1 MLFMTVWILDTEH
14 TFFRRRLEMDH
25 RRVIARVGAAALIVL
40 GATLPA
46 YAFAAY
52 RMVPTTCTSGCAK
65 QQTTYWC
72 GPASTHFVLHSQG
85 RSVAQSTLAKE
96 LGTTSGGTAIER
108 IPAVLN
114 KYKRVYIKY
123 VHVPRTSISGIALV
137 RSIITYAVDRNS
149 CAVPCVNPYPYTNSA
164 GYYSPGLPTY
174 SGTRAAGHYVVIR
187 GYDISSTRDYVYYF
201 DPHYSSTHYGTRR
214 ATVSAMARSVLVKN
228 YGSQGIVY

>member
-1 MLFMTVWILDTEH
+1 M
-14 TFFRRRLEMDH
+14 RRR
-25 RRVIARVGAAALIVL
+25 RVLTRIGTAVAIAVGLTV
-40 GATLPA
+40 PA

-52 RMVPTTCTSGCAK
+52 KMVPTTCTSSCAR

-85 RSVAQSTLAKE
+85 RNVAQSTLARE
-96 LGTTSGGTAIER
+96 LRTTTGGTAIEY

-114 KYKRVYIKY
+114 KYKRVSLTYT
-123 VHVPRTSISGIALV
+123 HVPRRYLTSISLI

-149 CAVPCVNPYPYTNSA
+149 CAIPCVNPYPYTNSA

-214 ATVSAMARSVLVKN
+214 ASVSAMARSILVKN

>member
-1 MLFMTVWILDTEH
+1 LGAAL
-14 TFFRRRLEMDH
+14 L
-25 RRVIARVGAAALIVL
+25 IAVGALV
-40 GATLPA
+40 PA

-52 RMVPTTCTSGCAK
+52 KMVPTTCTASCAK

-85 RSVAQSTLAKE
+85 RSVTQSTLANE
-96 LGTTSGGTAIER
+96 LKGTSGATAIEN

-114 KYKRVYIKY
+114 KYKRVSLTY
-123 VHVPRTSISGIALV
+123 VRVPRTSLTSISLV

-149 CAVPCVNPYPYTNSA
+149 CAIPCVNPYPYTSSA

-174 SGTRAAGHYVVIR
+174 SGTKAGGHYVAIR
-187 GYDISSTRDYVYYF
+187 GYDISTSNDYVYYF
-201 DPHYSSTHYGTRR
+201 DPHYDSAHYGTRR
-214 ATVSAMARSVLVKN
+214 ASVSAMARSILVKN

>member
-1 MLFMTVWILDTEH
+1 MKW
-14 TFFRRRLEMDH
+14 RRALTR
-25 RRVIARVGAAALIVL
+25 AGATALIAL
-40 GATLPA
+40 GAVVPA
-46 YAFAAY
+46 GAFAAY
-52 RMVPTTCTSGCAK
+52 KMVPTTCTSSCAK

-85 RSVAQSTLAKE
+85 RNIAQSTLAKE
-96 LGTTSGGTAIER
+96 LGTTTGGTAIQK

-114 KYKRVYIKY
+114 KYKRVSITY
-123 VHVPRTSISGIALV
+123 VHVPRTYITGISLV

-149 CAVPCVNPYPYTNSA
+149 CAIPCVNPYPYTNSA

-174 SGTRAAGHYVVIR
+174 SGTKAGGHYVAIR

-201 DPHYSSTHYGTRR
+201 DPHYDSSHYGTRR
-214 ATVSAMARSVLVKN
+214 ATVSAMARSILVKN

>member
-1 MLFMTVWILDTEH
+1 MTW
-14 TFFRRRLEMDH
+14 RRMA
-25 RRVIARVGAAALIVL
+25 ARAAAVMLVAA

-52 RMVPTTCTSGCAK
+52 KMVPTTCTSSCAK

-85 RSVAQSTLAKE
+85 RNVAQATLAKE
-96 LGTTSGGTAIER
+96 LKVSSATAIEN

-114 KYKRVYIKY
+114 KYKRVYITY
-123 VHVPRTSISGIALV
+123 VHVPRTYITGISLV
-137 RSIITYAVDRNS
+137 RSIITYAVDRAS

-174 SGTRAAGHYVVIR
+174 SGKQRAGHYVVIR
-187 GYDISSTRDYVYYF
+187 GYDISSTRDYMYYF
-201 DPHYSSTHYGTRR
+201 DPHYSSTHYGTHR
-214 ATVSAMARSVLVKN
+214 ASVSAMARSILVKN